1 MTLYEKSIGV
11 VVPAYNEEAFVGT
24 VIETMPP
31 FVDRIYVVDDRSTDD
46 TWSVVTDYADATA
59 PAVGRTDDPT
69 PPSAGRVVPIR
80 HEENRGVGGAIKTG
94 YKRALADRMDVT
106 AVMGGDGQMDPDYL
120 TDLINPVV
128 SGYAEYTKAN
138 RLYSADH
145 SEEMS
150 RWRLFGNR
158 VLSGLTRVTSGYW
171 RLSDPQNGY
180 TAISLPALETVDLDS
195 MYEYYGYCN
204 DLLVKLNVHGMR
216 VADVPVP
223 AVYGDEESS
232 ITYPEYIVRVSW
244 MLFRNFCWRLRAKY
258 VAEQFHP
265 LVLCYALGGALVL
278 QSLPSV
284 LTAVSWRTT
293 SVLLSVV
300 GLVLVGLAMEL
311 DRRANRNLEVTID
324 A

>member
-1 MTLYEKSIGV
+1 MYEKSIGV
-11 VVPAYNEEAFVGT
+11 VVPAYNEEQFVGG
-24 VIETMPP
+24 VVETMPP

-46 TWSVVTDYADATA
+46 TWSVVTDYADPEAIT
-59 PAVGRTDDPT
+59 VGRTDEST
-69 PPSAGRVVPIR
+69 PPDVGRVVPIR

-106 AVMGGDGQMDPDYL
+106 VVMGGDGQMDPDYL
-120 TDLINPVV
+120 TDLVNPIV

-138 RLYSADH
+138 RLYSSGH
-145 SEEMS
+145 SEGMS
-150 RWRLFGNR
+150 RWRLFGNQL
-158 VLSGLTRVTSGYW
+158 LSGLTRITSGYW

-180 TAISLPALETVDLDS
+180 TAISLPALETVDVDS

-232 ITYPEYIVRVSW
+232 ITYPQYIVRVSW
-244 MLFRNFCWRLRAKY
+244 MLFRNFVWRLRVKY
-258 VAEQFHP
+258 VQDQFHP
-265 LVLCYALGGALVL
+265 LVVCYGLGGLLVL
-278 QSLPSV
+278 QSLLFV
-284 LTAVSWRTT
+284 LATVPWQAT
-293 SVLLSVV
+293 SLLLSVV

-311 DRRANRNLEVTID
+311 DKRANRNLEVTIN

>member
-11 VVPAYNEEAFVGT
+11 VVPAYNEEAFVGE
-24 VIETMPP
+24 VIDTMPP
-31 FVDRIYVVDDRSTDD
+31 FVDRIYVVDDCSIDG
-46 TWSVVTDYADATA
+46 TWSVVTGREDAGPPTT
-59 PAVGRTDDPT
+59 GRTAGPT
-69 PPSAGRVVPIR
+69 VEGTGRVVPIR

-106 AVMGGDGQMDPDYL
+106 VVMGGDGQMDPNYL
-120 TDLINPVV
+120 TDLVNPIV

-138 RLYSADH
+138 RLYSTDH
-145 SEEMS
+145 RKGMS
-150 RWRLFGNR
+150 RWRLFGNQ
-158 VLSGLTRVTSGYW
+158 VLSGLTRITSGYW

-180 TAISLPALETVDLDS
+180 TAISLPALETVGVGS

-204 DLLVKLNVHGMR
+204 DLLVKLNVNGMR

-232 ITYPEYIVRVSW
+232 ITYPEYIARVSW
-244 MLFRNFCWRLRAKY
+244 MLFRNFLWRLRVKY
-258 VAEQFHP
+258 VTDQFHP
-265 LVLCYALGGALVL
+265 LVLCYALGGALVF
-278 QSLPSV
+278 QSLLVV
-284 LTAVSWRTT
+284 LTAVSLQTT
-293 SVLLSVV
+293 SLLLSVV

-311 DRRANRNLEVTID
+311 DRRANRNLAVSID

>member
-1 MTLYEKSIGV
+1 MTLYEKSVGV
-11 VVPAYNEEAFVGT
+11 VVPAYNEESFVGG

-46 TWSVVTDYADATA
+46 TWSVITRYADPTAAT
-59 PAVGRTDDPT
+59 VGRSDDPT
-69 PPSAGRVVPIR
+69 PPDAGRVVPIR

-106 AVMGGDGQMDPDYL
+106 VVMGGDGQMDPDYL
-120 TDLINPVV
+120 TDLVNPIV

-138 RLYSADH
+138 RLYASGY
-145 SEEMS
+145 SEGMS
-150 RWRLFGNR
+150 HWRLFGNKL
-158 VLSGLTRVTSGYW
+158 LSALTRVTSGYW

-180 TAISLPALETVDLDS
+180 TAISLPALETVDIDS

-204 DLLVKLNVHGMR
+204 DLLVKLNVNGMR

-232 ITYPEYIVRVSW
+232 ITYPQYVVRVSW

-258 VAEQFHP
+258 VHKQFHP
-265 LVLCYALGGALVL
+265 LVVCYALGSVLVL
-278 QSLPSV
+278 QSLLFLLAIAPWQ
-284 LTAVSWRTT
+284 AT
-293 SVLLSVV
+293 SLLLSVV

-311 DRRANRNLEVTID
+311 DKRANRNLEVSID